1 MLRQNMKK
9 QFVILT
15 AGILAITSGCSTP
28 TALRVAV
35 GPDPS
40 IVKNVDTDGTLRV
53 FSATEEENDVGFETP
68 YDQRTDYYIYAA
80 NGKEIRR
87 VLNNNKGHFED
98 RPRGI
103 RLPPGTYRIKALAAV
118 GLGEWVIVPVVI
130 EPGRT
135 TGVHLNGHW
144 RPPANTPKDELVPS
158 PAGFPMGWRAV
169 PAPNS

>member
-1 MLRQNMKK
+1 MKNH
-9 QFVILT
+9 FVILT
-15 AGILAITSGCSTP
+15 AGILAMMSGCSTP

-135 TGVHLNGHW
+135 TGSISMDIGDLPPI
-144 RPPANTPKDELVPS
+144 RPKMNWCLHPPVS
-158 PAGFPMGWRAV
+158 RWAG
-169 PAPNS
+169 APFRRPTVKLG